1 MVINGETS
9 DTKSINAEVPQGS
22 ILGPMLFLIYIN
34 DIVNNIFCN
43 IKLFAD
49 DTSLYLVVDNEYEA
63 AEQLNKDIESI
74 HQWSQKW
81 LIKFNPDKTE
91 MMTISKKNIT
101 NSTIHPPVY
110 MDNVIIKEVET
121 HKHLGLTV
129 SEDGNWNEHVK
140 NIMIKVS
147 SRLSV
152 FRRVKL
158 KLKRSHL
165 QTIYISFIRPLMEY
179 SDIVWDNIAD
189 YLKQSLESLQLE
201 ATRIVTGATKLTCC

>member
-1 MVINGETS
+1 VVINGETS

-81 LIKFNPDKTE
+81 LHVHSNF
-91 MMTISKKNIT
+91 
-101 NSTIHPPVY
+101 
-110 MDNVIIKEVET
+110 
-121 HKHLGLTV
+121 HL
-129 SEDGNWNEHVK
+129 
-140 NIMIKVS
+140 
-147 SRLSV
+147 
-152 FRRVKL
+152 
-158 KLKRSHL
+158 HL
-165 QTIYISFIRPLMEY
+165 
-179 SDIVWDNIAD
+179 
-189 YLKQSLESLQLE
+189 
-201 ATRIVTGATKLTCC
+201 